1 MTSLER
7 FARVEVK
14 STWRMG
20 DDLWIGTKIGLFKRV
35 PGSDLM
41 PIPGHLPVEI
51 RGLGPSADGFLY
63 IEADPAGDQI
73 VMADAAGAV
82 RRRLPGP
89 KGEKLVSASALRGC
103 ILVATKTGLFRE
115 KEDGWE
121 RLYGGEDSIVT
132 AVHELSDRISLFVK
146 KQGVE
151 RKPALVESFDD
162 GLTWQMTESD
172 DYGDTIIAVSET
184 SIVTKWRGA
193 RLRGSGKGGYKKHP
207 ITAAEFYAGSILVV
221 DGDKIEIAGPGRR
234 KMEVFHPRVAEAEQ
248 VHLVPDGLFV
258 SGAQGAYLLDPL
270 TGSLRDLAA
279 DVTAT
284 VPVGKR
290 KKLFALDEGVVLA
303 ACTFGTF
310 TSRDGGAHWV
320 KSDAEWDVLDAEH
333 AARGPNDEWYILCQR
348 GVFVTR
354 DNGGRID
361 YLKPKLPH
369 GSRHF
374 GEFRALAVGGNTLW
388 LGTKAGL
395 FAASIERPEHLAP
408 VDAFGVKPVDALAI
422 EGDRLLVA
430 LEEGGIYERPLAGG
444 DLSRRSDVTL
454 KEGVMIHDGGS
465 LLLVDERG
473 VSTPDQAATIPAI
486 GGLHGCRV
494 TASGTCILV
503 WNGQEAWSKARGEA
517 WVRVGAWPQGVRSV
531 ALLGAA
537 ALVTDRDSIGAVSLA
552 AA

>member
-1 MTSLER
+1 
-7 FARVEVK
+7 
-14 STWRMG
+14 
-20 DDLWIGTKIGLFKRV
+20 
-35 PGSDLM
+35 
-41 PIPGHLPVEI
+41 
-51 RGLGPSADGFLY
+51 
-63 IEADPAGDQI
+63 
-73 VMADAAGAV
+73 
-82 RRRLPGP
+82 
-89 KGEKLVSASALRGC
+89 
-103 ILVATKTGLFRE
+103 
-115 KEDGWE
+115 
-121 RLYGGEDSIVT
+121 
-132 AVHELSDRISLFVK
+132 
-146 KQGVE
+146 
-151 RKPALVESFDD
+151 
-162 GLTWQMTESD
+162 
-172 DYGDTIIAVSET
+172 
-184 SIVTKWRGA
+184 
-193 RLRGSGKGGYKKHP
+193 
-207 ITAAEFYAGSILVV
+207 
-221 DGDKIEIAGPGRR
+221 
-234 KMEVFHPRVAEAEQ
+234 MEVFHPRVAEAEQ

-258 SGAQGAYLLDPL
+258 SGAQGAYVLDPL

-333 AARGPNDEWYILCQR
+333 AARGPNGEWYILCQR

-494 TASGTCILV
+494 TASGTRILV
-503 WNGQEAWSKARGEA
+503 WNGQEAWSKARDEA
-517 WVRVGAWPQGVRSV
+517 WVQVGAWPQGVRSV